1 MGLRSRWYGR
11 ISFALAASAEAHG
24 AIIRTDTP
32 VSKILVHKLD
42 VQKVCGLKTEVL
54 RAKAVLSNADPKR
67 TFLQFC
73 ADLDL
78 DKVFLKRISHFKTD
92 SAVIK
97 LNIALKELPSFKCL
111 PGTTP
116 GLQHAGSLDISRTPD
131 WVQDAYEHAARGELS
146 QKPYIEAYMQSATHR
161 TVAPSGYQT
170 ISMFCQ
176 YAPYHLK
183 GREWSEE
190 VKNEMAD
197 RIIATLTEF
206 APNFADSVVWRRRSA
221 QSISS
226 NVMVCLTETSSMV
239 KSRPIRRFSLRP
251 TPECARYRT
260 PVENLYLCGSGVH
273 PGGGVMGAPGHN
285 AAKALLSDWE
295 KK

>member
-1 MGLRSRWYGR
+1 
-11 ISFALAASAEAHG
+11 
-24 AIIRTDTP
+24 
-32 VSKILVHKLD
+32 
-42 VQKVCGLKTEVL
+42 
-54 RAKAVLSNADPKR
+54 
-67 TFLQFC
+67 
-73 ADLDL
+73 
-78 DKVFLKRISHFKTD
+78 
-92 SAVIK
+92 
-97 LNIALKELPSFKCL
+97 
-111 PGTTP
+111 
-116 GLQHAGSLDISRTPD
+116 
-131 WVQDAYEHAARGELS
+131 
-146 QKPYIEAYMQSATHR
+146 MQSATDPS
-161 TVAPSGYQT
+161 VAPAGYHT

-190 VKNEMAD
+190 VKNEMAN

-206 APNFADSVVWRRRSA
+206 APNFADSVLLCQVLS
-221 QSISS
+221 
-226 NVMVCLTETSSMV
+226 
-239 KSRPIRRFSLRP
+239 PIDIEQRYGMTNGNIFHGEITPDQLFSLRP